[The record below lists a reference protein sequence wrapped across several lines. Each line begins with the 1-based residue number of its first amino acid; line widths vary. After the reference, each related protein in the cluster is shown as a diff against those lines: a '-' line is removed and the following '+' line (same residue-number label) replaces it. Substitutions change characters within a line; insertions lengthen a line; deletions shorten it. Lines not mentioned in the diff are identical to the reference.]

1 MIASLR
7 VQHPL
12 NGEGESGH
20 VAGSLF
26 PISGDASPVT
36 LQTLLAR
43 FPSVTP
49 KILLALAVLAMC
61 DNSVTPQRQCACGCG
76 ESVTGKEKTAG
87 PACRKRMQR
96 ERDRAR
102 LAALP
107 ANRQFNLVLQNELP
121 LPIPQVKPKTRAEA
135 EQMIL
140 ERWDQRARGELMI
153 KEAVNKNGEFALL
166 KETIPAPHEYAGC
179 HVWTIMHKRP
189 DSQHFEPMQ
198 IHSQTGRKCPERAEA
213 DCMEVWHAVTC
224 DTSNSQPAEPCL
236 IDYAGE

>member
-26 PISGDASPVT
+26 PISGEAPPVT

-43 FPSVTP
+43 FPAVTP

-76 ESVTGKEKTAG
+76 ATVTGKEKTAG

-96 ERDRAR
+96 ERDRVR

-121 LPIPQVKPKTRAEA
+121 MPIKPAKFLLCWMTGHKPPRVIYYRSNPEPGFCWGITYDKAQAHRFGSKAEA
-135 EQMIL
+135 EA
-140 ERWDQRARGELMI
+140 RWLSIHQWPEDYQHCLDEGTTWADRSLARPRDFRRLS
-153 KEAVNKNGEFALL
+153 A
-166 KETIPAPHEYAGC
+166 
-179 HVWTIMHKRP
+179 
-189 DSQHFEPMQ
+189 
-198 IHSQTGRKCPERAEA
+198 
-213 DCMEVWHAVTC
+213 
-224 DTSNSQPAEPCL
+224 NS
-236 IDYAGE
+236 